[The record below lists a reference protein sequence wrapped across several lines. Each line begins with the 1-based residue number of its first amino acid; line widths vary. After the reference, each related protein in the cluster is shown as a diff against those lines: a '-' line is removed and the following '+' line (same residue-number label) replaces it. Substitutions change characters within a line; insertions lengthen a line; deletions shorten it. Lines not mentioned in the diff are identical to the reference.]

1 MSNIRKQHPSST
13 IAPAKASQSASP
25 REEVG
30 QKPLPL
36 SALDLVPLVEGGTSV
51 AALRAAAELAQA
63 VDRFG
68 YTRLWYAEHHNMPGI
83 ATTIPE
89 ILIAH
94 VGSMTTRIRLGAGG
108 VMLPN
113 HSPLQVAESYKLL
126 EAIYPGRIDLGIGR
140 APGTDALTAL
150 ALRRSRKALTA
161 DDFLEQLGELIAWDN
176 GTFPPDNPFRAVRAM
191 PDDRPLPPLYLLGSS
206 NSGAELAAEM
216 GVAFAFAGHFSP
228 DSPEVAMHAY
238 RSGFFP
244 TGMLDKPYAILIVF
258 VRRDVTVMQSSKDCA
273 VRKGKF
279 PLAIGFDRYVVAQ
292 EGAQTVELACF
303 MGRGNPL
310 PVSVSVRHFGNEVR
324 GSLPV
329 SVPWCRCNED
339 DKSGYCCKCDE
350 EKREV
355 FHKAPP
361 PRCSGKLKIRSPN
374 YSPSRGGFD
383 AFSRTVAPRAETISR
398 TYGEQQGFRSCV

>member
-1 MSNIRKQHPSST
+1 MSNARKQNPSP
-13 IAPAKASQSASP
+13 IVEAAAASRRSSP
-25 REEVG
+25 REDG
-30 QKPLPL
+30 NRKALPL

-51 AALRAAAELAQA
+51 AALQAAAELAQA

-113 HSPLQVAESYKLL
+113 HSPLRVAESYKLL

-161 DDFLEQLGELIAWDN
+161 DDFLEQLGELIAWGS

-191 PDDRPLPPLYLLGSS
+191 PDDQPLPPLYLLGSS
-206 NSGAELAAEM
+206 TDGAGLAAEM

-238 RSGFFP
+238 RTGFFP
-244 TGMLDKPYAILIVF
+244 NGMLDKPYAILALSVFCADTDEEAQRMASSMLLSFALLRTGHPGRLPSPEEAMSHVFTPEEQKIVAF
-258 VRRDVTVMQSSKDCA
+258 FKKLRIVGTPEQVRERIQDIATRSEADEVMIATHAYDPAARIRSYE
-273 VRKGKF
+273 
-279 PLAIGFDRYVVAQ
+279 LVAQ
-292 EGAQTVELACF
+292 AF
-303 MGRGNPL
+303 DL
-310 PVSVSVRHFGNEVR
+310 PDFT
-324 GSLPV
+324 P
-329 SVPWCRCNED
+329 
-339 DKSGYCCKCDE
+339 
-350 EKREV
+350 
-355 FHKAPP
+355 
-361 PRCSGKLKIRSPN
+361 
-374 YSPSRGGFD
+374 
-383 AFSRTVAPRAETISR
+383 PRAEPNRVEPPKRGTI
-398 TYGEQQGFRSCV
+398 GGAA

>member
-1 MSNIRKQHPSST
+1 MSNTRKQNPSPTLATAAASRRPSSLEET
-13 IAPAKASQSASP
+13 NRKA
-25 REEVG
+25 
-30 QKPLPL
+30 LPL
-36 SALDLVPLVEGGTSV
+36 SALDLVPLVEGSTSV
-51 AALRAAAELAQA
+51 AALQAAAELAQA

-94 VGSMTTRIRLGAGG
+94 VGSMTSRIRLGAGG

-161 DDFLEQLGELIAWDN
+161 DDFLEQLGELIAWGS

-206 NSGAELAAEM
+206 NDGANLAAEM

-228 DSPEVAMHAY
+228 DPPEVAMRAY
-238 RSGFFP
+238 RTGFFSN
-244 TGMLDKPYAILIVF
+244 GVLDKPYAILALSVFCADTEEAARRMASSMLLSFALLRTGHPGRLPSPEEAISHAYTPEEEKIVTF
-258 VRRDVTVMQSSKDCA
+258 FKKLRIVGTPEQVRARIQDIATRSEADEVMIATHAYDPAARIRSYQ
-273 VRKGKF
+273 
-279 PLAIGFDRYVVAQ
+279 LVAQ
-292 EGAQTVELACF
+292 AFDLPQFTPHPSESNRLEPAKRASHSGAA
-303 MGRGNPL
+303 
-310 PVSVSVRHFGNEVR
+310 
-324 GSLPV
+324 
-329 SVPWCRCNED
+329 
-339 DKSGYCCKCDE
+339 
-350 EKREV
+350 
-355 FHKAPP
+355 
-361 PRCSGKLKIRSPN
+361 
-374 YSPSRGGFD
+374 
-383 AFSRTVAPRAETISR
+383 
-398 TYGEQQGFRSCV
+398 

>member
-1 MSNIRKQHPSST
+1 VSDTRKRNPSPI
-13 IAPAKASQSASP
+13 IATATSSRRTSP
-25 REEVG
+25 RGEG
-30 QKPLPL
+30 DRKPLPL

-51 AALRAAAELAQA
+51 AALQAAAELAQA

-89 ILIAH
+89 ILVAH

-161 DDFLEQLGELIAWDN
+161 DDFLEQLGELIAWGS

-206 NSGAELAAEM
+206 TSGADLAAEM

-228 DSPEVAMHAY
+228 DPPEVAMRAY
-238 RSGFFP
+238 RAGFFP
-244 TGMLDKPYAILIVF
+244 NGMLDKPYAILALSVFCADTEEEAERMASSMLLSFALLRTGHPGRLPSPEEAMSHVFTPEEQKIVAF
-258 VRRDVTVMQSSKDCA
+258 FKKLRIVGTPEQVRARIQDIATRSEADEVMIATHAYDPAARIRSYE
-273 VRKGKF
+273 
-279 PLAIGFDRYVVAQ
+279 LVAQ
-292 EGAQTVELACF
+292 AF
-303 MGRGNPL
+303 DL
-310 PVSVSVRHFGNEVR
+310 PEFT
-324 GSLPV
+324 
-329 SVPWCRCNED
+329 
-339 DKSGYCCKCDE
+339 
-350 EKREV
+350 
-355 FHKAPP
+355 P
-361 PRCSGKLKIRSPN
+361 PRSEPIRVEPAK
-374 YSPSRGGFD
+374 RG
-383 AFSRTVAPRAETISR
+383 TVGGAA
-398 TYGEQQGFRSCV
+398 